1 MPLLVSPTTTTET
14 SSTAPPSKAA
24 LHRRQYIFRFNT
36 ASPFDLSGSSS
47 SNESQTLLCSAHSSH
62 QSLLSPSQALS
73 SFNLNSPTADSHPT
87 SHASSS
93 NHPFSFGPKAT
104 AAMSRSN
111 FLGGAVM
118 NKSKT
123 MDMIATTTTTTPS
136 PVVTPSGVVLR
147 RPTNLQ
153 MVEEK
158 KQSSGASGVVQRP
171 STMGSNLLKRPSS
184 ILLGSSSSS
193 SLSTAGTTNS
203 SQVPTAMMSS
213 SPKQHLMCREVYA

>member
-123 MDMIATTTTTTPS
+123 MDMIATTTTTPS

-158 KQSSGASGVVQRP
+158 KQSSGASSVVQRP